1 MLLLNRCLRVCLSLV
16 VLFSTRQYFSFLPAV
31 CAGTGLA
38 HAPYTPATTGLNP
51 SSDLDSTESYDD
63 EHVPLGDLL
72 TEKVPHDF
80 FREWRQILRRSWS
93 ILMHGDVDFQS
104 RVRQLLAPRPMTLPL
119 ALPSPSSHP
128 PPTSRLSRYESST
141 TSPALEPPESNIMS
155 SLLATTT
162 PWVRR
167 FLADRRC
174 DVLLPVPADYIQ
186 DPFNLVHLGP
196 VVEMVHDRLHKR
208 HEAFSSASHR
218 PKMSDR
224 CNQTTHN
231 DTPNFRRALA
241 RILAQQDNTLGIDDS
256 EDSSSCDG
264 DEPDDP
270 RTVSGVPSIQSMIEE
285 ETATILYLLIHQRF
299 VLSPRGMEL
308 IRRML
313 VRPAGSTT
321 DLHPIFGQCPRRSCQ
336 GTTWLPHGLR
346 NDPTIA
352 CKFAQASTN
361 SRALAAP
368 VLPVDYR
375 CHRYCPSCRESFYCW
390 DSVTDGCAWGT
401 SFAMLFLL
409 TFGDELFPT
418 WRQQQTMPPSNQ
430 MTRSANPLPRKEW
443 MDHNE
448 CQIDEA
454 LPRVFGFPLLVGSS
468 CKKC

>member
-1 MLLLNRCLRVCLSLV
+1 MLLLNRCLFLSLL
-16 VLFSTRQYFSFLPAV
+16 VLFSTRHWYFAFLPAV
-31 CAGTGLA
+31 GAAALSSS
-38 HAPYTPATTGLNP
+38 TPATPDLNP
-51 SSDLDSTESYDD
+51 SSDLDSTESYD
-63 EHVPLGDLL
+63 EEPFPLGDLL

-80 FREWRQILRRSWS
+80 FSEWRQILRRSWS
-93 ILMHGDVDFQS
+93 ILMQGDADFQS
-104 RVRQLLAPRPMTLPL
+104 RVQQLLAPRPMTLPL
-119 ALPSPSSHP
+119 VLPPPSSHP
-128 PPTSRLSRYESST
+128 PPPTNRSSRYESST
-141 TSPALEPPESNIMS
+141 TSPALEPPESNITL

-167 FLADRRC
+167 FLADRQC

-196 VVEMVHDRLHKR
+196 VVEMVRDRLQKR
-208 HEAFSSASHR
+208 HEAFSSASGR
-218 PKMSDR
+218 PKMSDQ
-224 CNQTTHN
+224 CNQTTHV
-231 DTPNFRRALA
+231 DTPKFRRALA
-241 RILAQQDNTLGIDDS
+241 RILAQVDSGIDDS
-256 EDSSSCDG
+256 EDSPSSDADEL
-264 DEPDDP
+264 DEP
-270 RTVSGVPSIQSMIEE
+270 RTTPGVPSAIQSMVEE

-308 IRRML
+308 VRRML

-336 GTTWLPHGLR
+336 GTAWLPHGAR
-346 NDPTIA
+346 NDPAIV
-352 CKFAQASTN
+352 CKFGQAST
-361 SRALAAP
+361 SSHALAAP

-375 CHRYCPSCRESFYCW
+375 CHRYCPSCRETFYCW

-418 WRQQQTMPPSNQ
+418 WRHQQTIPPPV
-430 MTRSANPLPRKEW
+430 TRNANPLPLKEL

-468 CKKC
+468 CKKS